1 MKPLIESPLMALA
14 VLFFGMAFV
23 AAVAKAVEWHDRR
36 RELMKPDRWPKVG
49 GNPQDMQ

>member
-14 VLFFGMAFV
+14 VLFFVMAFAAGV
-23 AAVAKAVEWHDRR
+23 AALIEWNDRR